1 MPGEI
6 YVIDTNVLLRH
17 SSRELPRRRLLS
29 AVVVQE
35 MAAGADSDADLRRWA
50 ATLRDYRTRDQLLT
64 PDGEDWYEAG
74 KILNA
79 LIRGKRS
86 WRAGRTSAISREEQQ
101 RLLRDVLIA
110 RSARRVNAVVVTYN
124 AGDFRKIRRF
134 CDVRVIAPAD
144 LF

>member
-1 MPGEI
+1 MIGGL
-6 YVIDTNVLLRH
+6 YVIDTNVLIR
-17 SSRELPRRRLLS
+17 RPADRLPNRALIS

-35 MAAGADSDADLRRWA
+35 ITAGAEDDAEVRRWG
-50 ATLRDYRTRDQLLT
+50 ATLREYDQAHRLLT

-79 LIRGKRS
+79 LLRGKRS
-86 WRAGRTSAISREEQQ
+86 RRAGYTAAISREEQQ
-101 RLLRDVLIA
+101 RLLRDMLIA

-124 AGDFRKIRRF
+124 AADFRKIRRF
-134 CDVRVIAPAD
+134 CDVRVIAPAE